1 MNDRHN
7 AKFNIFTRLEKYPP
21 FFTKNNSTQMF
32 SYLKNLPAIRLKS
45 LFFFKP
51 MHKENLA
58 DTFRIYHLQ
67 ATYFPFTFLSLQE
80 TKNM

>member
-1 MNDRHN
+1 
-7 AKFNIFTRLEKYPP
+7 
-21 FFTKNNSTQMF
+21 MF

-45 LFFFKP
+45 LFFLKP